1 MRLSATVV
9 SCVISFCCLV
19 GYTFAKKKIIDEV
32 KICKRN
38 DPNLSDCYAD
48 NFRRLVP
55 LTKNGIP
62 EMNLLKVEPL
72 LVDKVLLDFTQSR
85 TFRLETV
92 LEKINMSGLG
102 ATNLTGC
109 VIKIIPD
116 GMTADLEMNIPE
128 VTMKSTY
135 KAKGNFLLININS
148 KGDFV
153 GNFTGL
159 KVRGQWKSQRFM
171 KKNKEYLG
179 FKDTSLDIEIKVIRV
194 HFENLFGNNTEL
206 NDSINNAINDNI
218 DVLYDELKPIV
229 LQTIRAIILEAV
241 NNVFGL
247 FPYNVL
253 FPEK

>member
-1 MRLSATVV
+1 
-9 SCVISFCCLV
+9 
-19 GYTFAKKKIIDEV
+19 
-32 KICKRN
+32 
-38 DPNLSDCYAD
+38 
-48 NFRRLVP
+48 
-55 LTKNGIP
+55 
-62 EMNLLKVEPL
+62 MNLLKVEPL

-153 GNFTGL
+153 GNFSKRYHKTIFYSIILTKFIFLAGL